1 MDVKGLAGKVLDGN
15 EEPVFGKWRK
25 GNPCCIMTEH
35 LAELWPEIV
44 WKRKLIGDEFGD
56 SAEDISKKNVEDITL
71 FLLTAYSK
79 TQEEGD
85 G

>member
-15 EEPVFGKWRK
+15 EEPVFEKWRK
-25 GNPCCIMTEH
+25 GNPCYIMTEN
-35 LAELWPEIV
+35 LAELWTEIV
-44 WKRKLIGDEFGD
+44 WKRKLVSDEFGD
-56 SAEDISKKNVEDITL
+56 LAEDISKKNVEDVTL

-79 TQEEGD
+79 TQEKGD